1 MKKTLFICLLSV
13 ILAGCS
19 ELMLIKNLAQNGAT
33 PKENLVSIKV
43 DDSKYKSDQIS
54 IAIDSL
60 YKSSKESILKCT
72 LCEYEMISKNNQ
84 FIFNNLKEI
93 STNNNISNFHF
104 FEIKHDLSKYKGFN
118 DEILLKSNEHHQV
131 AVKENKK
138 LVIKITP
145 KNVRYSFSSPS
156 MGPNGMIGG
165 YENLSYQYLIEA
177 LNVETNKLVCKAT
190 YQINN
195 PTKRKL
201 KQFTD
206 ELWLMIETDLLEQ

>member
-1 MKKTLFICLLSV
+1 MKKTLFVSLLSV

-43 DDSKYKSDQIS
+43 DDS
-54 IAIDSL
+54 L
-60 YKSSKESILKCT
+60 YKSSKESIFKCT